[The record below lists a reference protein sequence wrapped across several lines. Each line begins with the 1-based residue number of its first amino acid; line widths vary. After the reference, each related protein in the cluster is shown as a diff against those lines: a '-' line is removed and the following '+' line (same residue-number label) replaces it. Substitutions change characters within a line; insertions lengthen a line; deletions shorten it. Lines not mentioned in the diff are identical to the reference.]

1 MAEMDDYQ
9 PDEQDQSEVFD
20 EDNLDAADDGS
31 ASNEFKTLEDI
42 PEVFDVTS
50 AVGDAGEDE
59 DQDDE
64 EFDQMNLAGE
74 RAADG
79 AEPEADERY
88 GIDRSK
94 VSSFDTESDGGRA
107 NDEVELVYTGLMRN
121 VKGAQASAAHWE
133 SRRLADDDIEDL
145 GYSDDRG
152 QNQ

>member
-9 PDEQDQSEVFD
+9 PDEQDQSEAFD
-20 EDNLDAADDGS
+20 EDNLDATEGGAVSD
-31 ASNEFKTLEDI
+31 ELRTLEDI

-59 DQDDE
+59 EDE
-64 EFDQMNLAGE
+64 EFGQADLGDE
-74 RAADG
+74 LGADG
-79 AEPEADERY
+79 VEPEADDRY
-88 GIDRSK
+88 GMDRPT
-94 VSSFDTESDGGRA
+94 VSALDTESDGGRA

-152 QNQ
+152 QDQ

>member
-1 MAEMDDYQ
+1 MAETDDYQ

-20 EDNLDAADDGS
+20 EDNLDATEGGP
-31 ASNEFKTLEDI
+31 ASNELQTLEDI

-59 DQDDE
+59 DEDE
-64 EFDQMNLAGE
+64 EFGQADLAGE
-74 RAADG
+74 PGADG
-79 AEPEADERY
+79 VEPEADEH
-88 GIDRSK
+88 
-94 VSSFDTESDGGRA
+94 A

-133 SRRLADDDIEDL
+133 SRRLADDDIEEL

-152 QNQ
+152 QSQ

>member
-9 PDEQDQSEVFD
+9 PDEQDQSEAFD
-20 EDNLDAADDGS
+20 EDNLDATEGGAP
-31 ASNEFKTLEDI
+31 SNEFQTLEDI

-59 DQDDE
+59 EDE
-64 EFDQMNLAGE
+64 EFGQAHLAGE
-74 RAADG
+74 PGADG
-79 AEPEADERY
+79 VVEPEEDE
-88 GIDRSK
+88 
-94 VSSFDTESDGGRA
+94 RA

-133 SRRLADDDIEDL
+133 SRRLADDDIEEL

-152 QNQ
+152 QSQ